1 MFTGNRFLGQFLL
14 IFYHFFE
21 NSAVF
26 KNFLALFSDNFQ
38 LQQKN
43 TICVFKG
50 LQILQ
55 FAIDN
60 FLIIFLFATAK
71 S

>member
-1 MFTGNRFLGQFLL
+1 MVLYDFFIIFV
-14 IFYHFFE
+14 IYFYHLFD
-21 NSAVF
+21 AVF
-26 KNFLALFSDNFQ
+26 WNFLALFSQNFL

-43 TICVFKG
+43 TICAFKG